1 MHLFRL
7 KPRFSGRRGSRAH
20 VIKLQCGVGHFFQ
33 EIIRQ
38 VNSASTAATTAA
50 AAASAANAANATA
63 RWKKE
68 PASIGD

>member
-38 VNSASTAATTAA
+38 VNSASTATSAATAA
-50 AAASAANAANATA
+50 AAANAANATA